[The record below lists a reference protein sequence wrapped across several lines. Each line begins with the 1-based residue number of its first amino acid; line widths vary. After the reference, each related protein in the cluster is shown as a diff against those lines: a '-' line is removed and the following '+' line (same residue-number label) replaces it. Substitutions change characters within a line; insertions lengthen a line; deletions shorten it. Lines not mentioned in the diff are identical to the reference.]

1 AARIKA
7 RSRPACIETDGQV
20 SCHHNPLRT
29 PPACPAEC
37 RRAACGWAL
46 EGFGKGR
53 AAKLAH
59 GRLFGAARRGERAGA
74 LRRCDLIETSAK
86 IGKSRRLMACPGD
99 CIGLFPGRK
108 LLRSIR

>member
-1 AARIKA
+1 MILLLSQPRLSDSV
-7 RSRPACIETDGQV
+7 R
-20 SCHHNPLRT
+20 
-29 PPACPAEC
+29 
-37 RRAACGWAL
+37 L

-74 LRRCDLIETSAK
+74 LRRCDLIETSVK

-99 CIGLFPGRK
+99 CLGLFPGGK
-108 LLRSIR
+108 ILRSVRRGFGGHARARARYR